1 MVVKPEYAVG
11 ILGVC
16 GAEEVEGGGAGVSPA
31 GYAPRDKRVLRGKR
45 GGKVS
50 KSLVSLTHL

>member
-16 GAEEVEGGGAGVSPA
+16 GAEEVEGRAGVSPV
-31 GYAPRDKRVLRGKR
+31 GYAPRGKIIFKTNKTVR
-45 GGKVS
+45 
-50 KSLVSLTHL
+50 L